1 MTTNLWKAF
10 SDLVARPPLQVAT
23 VLSVSGGIARVQFPG
38 GGELLARGE
47 AQEEKKVF
55 VRDGVIETQA
65 PNLPLFQIEID

>member
-10 SDLVARPPLQVAT
+10 SDLAARPPLQVAT

-47 AQEEKKVF
+47 AQVGEKVF
-55 VRDGVIETQA
+55 VRDGVIEGAA
-65 PNLPLFQIEID
+65 PSLPLFQIEID